1 MYLAENFESDT
12 DFFFDISQNW
22 HRNKGCSG
30 TINFLFFL
38 LFDDQKKEKKKKQNK
53 QQNKK
58 RNSGIIPTLLCHSH
72 IWSEAMQRLLH
83 PKELLAAQ
91 GLPVLDDLHS
101 RPQDRA
107 CLPKALL
114 SMPLRALGK
123 MAGNGWSVPSAGSV
137 VFIMLLSC
145 DIKVEDPI
153 SDSNS
158 DFEFG

>member
-1 MYLAENFESDT
+1 M
-12 DFFFDISQNW
+12 I
-22 HRNKGCSG
+22 KKK
-30 TINFLFFL
+30 
-38 LFDDQKKEKKKKQNK
+38 KKEKTKQTTNQKKKQ
-53 QQNKK
+53 
-58 RNSGIIPTLLCHSH
+58 RHHPDFALHSH